1 MNRAE
6 RRAVSKAT
14 PAYRRGMSAEDLI
27 KKMSINGITPQQY
40 DEWGRKEYE
49 RGYSEGHRRGGEE
62 AIMVAYASLCTALK
76 SLYGWDRDKC
86 YDVLR
91 ETDKNVM
98 YYINSDEAI
107 EDVYTKLGLY
117 LDFHDALERVKEA

>member
-27 KKMSINGITPQQY
+27 KRMSIHGITPQQY
-40 DEWGRKEYE
+40 DEWGHTEYS
-49 RGYSEGHRRGGEE
+49 RGHFEGYKRGCEE
-62 AIMVAYASLCTALK
+62 TIKVAYASLCTALQ

-107 EDVYTKLGLY
+107 DDVYTKLELY
-117 LDFHDALERVKEA
+117 LDFHDPLVRIKET